1 MARNRDCL
9 LPCLEKDQTA
19 RCDPGI
25 SCCRLLGPAVLVVYP
40 ALCAGQLCPDQ
51 CGYLGGIVTL
61 LAGIIGDTVMVNR
74 FKRLTYRLPGWLLD
88 ALTGFFY
95 ASLIILIL
103 LLSGTGDSSFRY
115 LDL

>member
-1 MARNRDCL
+1 
-9 LPCLEKDQTA
+9 
-19 RCDPGI
+19 
-25 SCCRLLGPAVLVVYP
+25 
-40 ALCAGQLCPDQ
+40 
-51 CGYLGGIVTL
+51 
-61 LAGIIGDTVMVNR
+61 MVNR